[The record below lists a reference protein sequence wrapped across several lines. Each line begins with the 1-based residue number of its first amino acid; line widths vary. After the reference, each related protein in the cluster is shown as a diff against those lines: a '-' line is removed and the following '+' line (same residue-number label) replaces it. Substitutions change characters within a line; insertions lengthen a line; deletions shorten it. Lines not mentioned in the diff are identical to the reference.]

1 MKYVLGIAVVRL
13 LGIAKALA
21 RALGNEFNVVIGAL
35 GKVKSWRIHSV
46 QAAVKWHGYVGLE
59 NQFHSSE
66 NQSMLS

>member
-35 GKVKSWRIHSV
+35 GKVKS
-46 QAAVKWHGYVGLE
+46 
-59 NQFHSSE
+59 
-66 NQSMLS
+66 